1 MWYKVCVWIHYFVCG
16 GPVVLEPHFEETVF
30 ASLYRLHIFVKDQ
43 PTVVTWVCFWI
54 LCSISLINLYMV
66 SSTLHYL
73 DYCSFI
79 VSLEVG
85 CSWSSNFVLLIK
97 FCFCYSGS
105 FASPYKH
112 QDHLVNIHQI
122 MCWDCWGFIAHV
134 YQVGKK
140 SHLHR
145 TASSYPWTWKT
156 LHLFSF
162 LISLIRIL

>member
-1 MWYKVCVWIHYFVCG
+1 MVWSLCLDSFLCVWRSSCPRTTFWRDCLCAIMSPWY
-16 GPVVLEPHFEETVF
+16 LLWKISWL
-30 ASLYRLHIFVKDQ
+30 SLHESVSEF
-43 PTVVTWVCFWI
+43 C
-54 LCSISLINLYMV
+54 V
-66 SSTLHYL
+66 SSVLHYL
-73 DYCSFI
+73 NYYSFI

-85 CSWSSNFVLLIK
+85 ECWSSNFVLLIK

-112 QDHLVNIHQI
+112 QNHFVNIHKI
-122 MCWDCWGFIAHV
+122 MCWDYWGFIAYV

-140 SHLHR
+140 SHLDR
-145 TASSYPWTWKT
+145 TESSYPWTWKT